1 MLFVFNK
8 NKIISYLVATSIVI
22 VLFVFSVSV
31 IPNSDTKIVQELVGL
46 EPTLNIF
53 EIEEV
58 KRKGMAVKII
68 HVTNLSKRVRCPIC
82 GKYYKIGDIRKAFTV
97 LRSAVL

>member
-31 IPNSDTKIVQELVGL
+31 IPNSDTKIVQVSSNSIENNKDGN
-46 EPTLNIF
+46 NINKNINSKKY
-53 EIEEV
+53 ENNIIND
-58 KRKGMAVKII
+58 KII
-68 HVTNLSKRVRCPIC
+68 METIEK
-82 GKYYKIGDIRKAFTV
+82 
-97 LRSAVL
+97 